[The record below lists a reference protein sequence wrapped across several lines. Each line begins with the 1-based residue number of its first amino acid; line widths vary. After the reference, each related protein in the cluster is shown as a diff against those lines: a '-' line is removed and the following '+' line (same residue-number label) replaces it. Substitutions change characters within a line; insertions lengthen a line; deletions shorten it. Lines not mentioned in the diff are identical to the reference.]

1 MIASAWYH
9 VDRRRD
15 LAGMPNRGSALAFGW
30 TDTDRAP
37 ALLWLA
43 GLGVVGA
50 LLLALLGLPAADL
63 HGPLHRFWGIMDP
76 LCGGTRAVYWM
87 AQGRLATT
95 WRYNPGVLALAGFVA
110 FVYLRAFYGRLRGR
124 WLVVEFRRGLIWAVA
139 GVGLILLEVNQ
150 QVNAALLM
158 RP

>member
-1 MIASAWYH
+1 MTASAWYPP
-9 VDRRRD
+9 DRRHDRTGVPD
-15 LAGMPNRGSALAFGW
+15 AGSAIAFGW
-30 TDTDRAP
+30 ADTDRAP
-37 ALLWLA
+37 FLLWIA

-87 AQGRLATT
+87 AHGQLATT
-95 WRYNPGVLALAGFVA
+95 WRYNPGVFALAGFAA
-110 FVYLRAFYGRLRGR
+110 FAYLRAFYGRLRGR
-124 WLVVEFRRGLIWAVA
+124 WLEVRFRRGLLFAV
-139 GVGLILLEVNQ
+139 GGLGLILLEVNQ

>member
-1 MIASAWYH
+1 MTASGCYS

-15 LAGMPNRGSALAFGW
+15 RASMPNRGSAVAFGW

-37 ALLWLA
+37 ALLWIA

-50 LLLALLGLPAADL
+50 LLLALLGLPPADL

-76 LCGGTRAVYWM
+76 LCCGTRAVYWM
-87 AQGRLATT
+87 AQGQLTT
-95 WRYNPGVLALAGFVA
+95 TVRYNPGVLALAGFVA
-110 FVYLRAFYGRLRGR
+110 FVYLRAFHGRLRGR
-124 WLVVEFRRGLIWAVA
+124 WLVVRLPRRLLLAVA
-139 GVGLILLEVNQ
+139 GVGLILLKVNQ
-150 QVNAALLM
+150 QLNAALLT